1 MEEEIDNIDWNEE
14 EEEYEYDP
22 NDPNTKKKK
31 KIKKELN
38 DQEIAKIKSA
48 INEMQ
53 NNQVQPQITGGRLFN
68 KPGFVSKPEKII
80 FKDFEIGK
88 KMSQTIQIINI
99 SYNYNSFHL
108 QPLDDDVI
116 DFIDIDYQPCGRIPA
131 GISTKM
137 TLHFTPLVNKDYHSK
152 LKLLSETGLCEIPIE
167 CLCQKC
173 LISFE
178 NENIDFGEV
187 ILGQNV
193 TIPLKVKNDGILPCR
208 YTILN
213 ENKEILNMVDEE
225 EEKDENIDLDSS
237 YKDYIER
244 NIILHKMDYQ
254 NDREKSGDGIFEEI
268 REKKVNEFKE
278 KILKEEKELY
288 EKEEQ
293 EKKEKEEAEKAA
305 NPKDKKAKPAANKQ
319 KAKEKEPEIELIE
332 GLPKERYDECMKKIE
347 EFKENFQLK
356 DQNDIDE
363 FNKLEE
369 QIKENKMKHYML
381 KQLKYSIHGNFTG
394 YSKKNVNIT
403 LNALYIGSF
412 HIKCYLRIDYKN
424 HQSEFKEFSI
434 SFNVVDLPIF
444 SDKKIYEFNYI
455 IQDQIFREKVS
466 LINKSNMPYKLQ
478 VFFHQDLND
487 FIELNPSLGF
497 VQANSKFDIWVKL
510 KVGKSA
516 YKLINFFRRK
526 SEQNNEFN
534 FPLKIVLNNVNIPI
548 IINLHFWLTI
558 DLIEISEK
566 MINYGKRFIDESTK
580 VTVSLQNK
588 SALPMKYGFIM
599 LPKEF
604 TVKTNIDNLLSNE
617 KTFVDII
624 YEAKDNFTGHREGD
638 IFCRVINDELT
649 TQNIKIKYHIELVN
663 PEIKITPKKI
673 QFQSLPEDESEEFR
687 LLITNKNEYKSFDC
701 EFLTPPYCISGLIIQ
716 PKVFTL
722 QPKGY
727 TTCVIR
733 YDSKMRNYD
742 AFTYEEIER
751 ELGIKLEDGFE
762 QEEKIKE
769 LEGNENAK
777 LQEKVKNEVDNVL
790 NAANENEQGK
800 KKKDDKKKVVEKKD
814 DKKKP
819 DVKKDK
825 KALEEEE
832 KKKKEEEEAKLKEI
846 EEKKEQRLKTFN
858 KEEELKHFGAKHIF
872 KDIENDRSSHWE
884 FLIPMFY
891 RNHIDEDSIEIKSTE
906 IKLKT
911 NFVEV
916 HTTTVEKILIFNK
929 TEIDFNEVSVK
940 TRKTIN
946 VIITNKSNKI
956 QKLKMK
962 PLILTNCFRIVNA
975 IRDLPPHSSFNYI
988 VEFIPELDIP
998 YFDDFTVYTEETQST
1013 VHLKGIGVRPEI
1025 TTNIKD
1031 GVFFIGNCVINNT
1044 IEKTFDIINK
1054 SDFKINFEI
1063 KSLKEGKK
1071 NKTGLK
1077 PFCYVPFCG
1086 EINNKDK
1093 VTIKVSFNGDHQ
1105 DFLNFFD
1112 FVLLD
1117 VPNQKVENKILV
1129 CAFCWERQVYWKEFA
1144 EIKFPQKEENFVNQI
1159 IEQDIFIDALKL
1171 KSNAIGSNNDN
1182 IILIFTPE
1190 NQVQIENKPNSMNST
1205 QTKLTKTKNK
1215 KNNKKKEEKNNE
1227 NNINEPIIT
1236 EENEKCFKRKLTIG
1250 NCKLDDPKNEK
1261 NGNYEVFL
1269 DKDCPYFT
1277 CDNPKGTVNSG
1288 QEIVITFGYKKPSAD
1303 PLIKEVECL
1312 KGVGMWVE
1320 SKVELKINGG
1330 FIQQNMNDNV
1340 SVNIILKAYVE
1351 QI

>member
-1 MEEEIDNIDWNEE
+1 
-14 EEEYEYDP
+14 
-22 NDPNTKKKK
+22 
-31 KIKKELN
+31 
-38 DQEIAKIKSA
+38 
-48 INEMQ
+48 
-53 NNQVQPQITGGRLFN
+53 
-68 KPGFVSKPEKII
+68 
-80 FKDFEIGK
+80 
-88 KMSQTIQIINI
+88 
-99 SYNYNSFHL
+99 
-108 QPLDDDVI
+108 
-116 DFIDIDYQPCGRIPA
+116 
-131 GISTKM
+131 
-137 TLHFTPLVNKDYHSK
+137 
-152 LKLLSETGLCEIPIE
+152 
-167 CLCQKC
+167 
-173 LISFE
+173 
-178 NENIDFGEV
+178 
-187 ILGQNV
+187 
-193 TIPLKVKNDGILPCR
+193 
-208 YTILN
+208 
-213 ENKEILNMVDEE
+213 
-225 EEKDENIDLDSS
+225 
-237 YKDYIER
+237 
-244 NIILHKMDYQ
+244 
-254 NDREKSGDGIFEEI
+254 
-268 REKKVNEFKE
+268 
-278 KILKEEKELY
+278 
-288 EKEEQ
+288 
-293 EKKEKEEAEKAA
+293 
-305 NPKDKKAKPAANKQ
+305 
-319 KAKEKEPEIELIE
+319 
-332 GLPKERYDECMKKIE
+332 
-347 EFKENFQLK
+347 
-356 DQNDIDE
+356 
-363 FNKLEE
+363 
-369 QIKENKMKHYML
+369 
-381 KQLKYSIHGNFTG
+381 
-394 YSKKNVNIT
+394 
-403 LNALYIGSF
+403 
-412 HIKCYLRIDYKN
+412 
-424 HQSEFKEFSI
+424 
-434 SFNVVDLPIF
+434 
-444 SDKKIYEFNYI
+444 
-455 IQDQIFREKVS
+455 
-466 LINKSNMPYKLQ
+466 
-478 VFFHQDLND
+478 
-487 FIELNPSLGF
+487 
-497 VQANSKFDIWVKL
+497 
-510 KVGKSA
+510 
-516 YKLINFFRRK
+516 
-526 SEQNNEFN
+526 
-534 FPLKIVLNNVNIPI
+534 
-548 IINLHFWLTI
+548 
-558 DLIEISEK
+558 
-566 MINYGKRFIDESTK
+566 
-580 VTVSLQNK
+580 
-588 SALPMKYGFIM
+588 
-599 LPKEF
+599 
-604 TVKTNIDNLLSNE
+604 
-617 KTFVDII
+617 
-624 YEAKDNFTGHREGD
+624 
-638 IFCRVINDELT
+638 
-649 TQNIKIKYHIELVN
+649 
-663 PEIKITPKKI
+663 
-673 QFQSLPEDESEEFR
+673 
-687 LLITNKNEYKSFDC
+687 
-701 EFLTPPYCISGLIIQ
+701 
-716 PKVFTL
+716 
-722 QPKGY
+722 
-727 TTCVIR
+727 
-733 YDSKMRNYD
+733 
-742 AFTYEEIER
+742 
-751 ELGIKLEDGFE
+751 
-762 QEEKIKE
+762 
-769 LEGNENAK
+769 
-777 LQEKVKNEVDNVL
+777 
-790 NAANENEQGK
+790 
-800 KKKDDKKKVVEKKD
+800 
-814 DKKKP
+814 
-819 DVKKDK
+819 
-825 KALEEEE
+825 
-832 KKKKEEEEAKLKEI
+832 
-846 EEKKEQRLKTFN
+846 
-858 KEEELKHFGAKHIF
+858 
-872 KDIENDRSSHWE
+872 
-884 FLIPMFY
+884 MFY

-1031 GVFFIGNCVINNT
+1031 SVFFIGNCVINNT

-1205 QTKLTKTKNK
+1205 QTKLTKTKKK

-1303 PLIKEVECL
+1303 PLIKDVECL